1 MAYRFLQSE
10 WLWWA
15 GDWKPET
22 LRHVCPWRVCVCRK
36 QDLRELKLLQ
46 KQENKQ
52 YQDLVYKNEMST
64 DAQMRKFEAD
74 MQVGRN

>member
-1 MAYRFLQSE
+1 MC
-10 WLWWA
+10 LW
-15 GDWKPET
+15 
-22 LRHVCPWRVCVCRK
+22 HVCVCRK

>member
-1 MAYRFLQSE
+1 MIGSQ
-10 WLWWA
+10 
-15 GDWKPET
+15 KPSVMCV
-22 LRHVCPWRVCVCRK
+22 LGVCVCRK

>member
-1 MAYRFLQSE
+1 M
-10 WLWWA
+10 
-15 GDWKPET
+15 
-22 LRHVCPWRVCVCRK
+22 CPWRVCVCRK